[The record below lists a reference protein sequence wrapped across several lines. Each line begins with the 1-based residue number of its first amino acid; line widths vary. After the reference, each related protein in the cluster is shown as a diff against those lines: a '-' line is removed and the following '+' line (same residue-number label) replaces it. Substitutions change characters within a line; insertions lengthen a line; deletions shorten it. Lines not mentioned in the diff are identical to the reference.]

1 MEQAPS
7 IVRELF
13 AGKTLARVLMDE
25 GLAAERVRGRVLDV
39 GGGRHPDYFD
49 YLQKEHV
56 TSIEPVDVSIS
67 GIDFEK
73 DALPYA
79 DSAADTVVACNVLE
93 HIYNH
98 RFLLGEIRR
107 VLKAGG
113 TLVGFVPF
121 WVGYHPDPHDYF
133 RYTSEALTRLLKDA
147 GFTDVRVRSVGGGPF
162 LANFNTIMLS
172 FPRVLRPIL
181 YLPYATLDAF
191 FLKLRPK
198 SRERNP
204 LGFIFRATKP

>member
-1 MEQAPS
+1 MAQAPS

-13 AGKTLARVLMDE
+13 AGKTLARIFMNRS
-25 GLAAERVRGRVLDV
+25 LASETVRGSVVDV
-39 GGGRHPDYFD
+39 GGGRHPDYFA
-49 YLQKEHV
+49 YFQREHV
-56 TSIEPVDVSIS
+56 TGIEPLDGSIS

-73 DALPYA
+73 DALPFA
-79 DSAADTVVACNVLE
+79 EGTADTVVACNVLE
-93 HIYNH
+93 HIYDH
-98 RFLLGEIRR
+98 RFLLGEMRR
-107 VLKAGG
+107 VLKAKG

-133 RYTSEALTRLLKDA
+133 RYTSEALERLLKDA

-172 FPRVLRPIL
+172 FPRVLRPVL
-181 YLPYATLDAF
+181 YAPCVLIDRAF
-191 FLKLRPK
+191 LALRPK